1 MIRAVVVSMLIA
13 IATPA
18 AHAQERILVFAAAS
32 LRNALDEVNAAHDA
46 QAKTRTVAS
55 YAASSALAKQIESGA
70 PAHVFISADL
80 DWMDYVEKKSLIQKG
95 TRRNLLANRLVLVAP
110 ADSELQ
116 TTIAPNFPLARL
128 LGPGGRLA
136 LADPQHV
143 PAGRYAKAAL
153 EKLGVW
159 DSIANRVAALENV
172 RAALALVARG
182 EAPLGIVY
190 ETDANAEPKTR
201 VVARFDPA
209 LHSPIVYPVALT
221 IDAKSGAPAQYL
233 GFLGD
238 ARARAIFEKHGFTP
252 LR

>member
-1 MIRAVVVSMLIA
+1 MIRAVIALLLIA
-13 IATPA
+13 VATPA
-18 AHAQERILVFAAAS
+18 ALAQDRIVVFAAAS

-46 QAKTRTVAS
+46 QAKMRTVAS

-80 DWMDYVEKKSLIQKG
+80 DWMDYVETKSLIQKG

-110 ADSELQ
+110 ADSKVQ
-116 TTIAPNFPLARL
+116 TAIAPGFPLAQL

-201 VVARFDPA
+201 IVARFDPA
-209 LHSPIVYPVALT
+209 LHPPIVYPVALT
-221 IDAKSGAPAQYL
+221 KDAGSGASAQYL
-233 GFLGD
+233 RFLAD
-238 ARARAIFEKHGFTP
+238 ARARAIFVKHGFTP
-252 LR
+252 LW

>member
-1 MIRAVVVSMLIA
+1 MIRAVFASLLIA
-13 IATPA
+13 IATPVA
-18 AHAQERILVFAAAS
+18 FAQERILVFAAAS
-32 LRNALDEVNAAHDA
+32 LRNALDEVNAAYDA

-80 DWMDYVEKKSLIQKG
+80 DWMDYVEKKSLIQNQ
-95 TRRNLLANRLVLVAP
+95 TRRDLVANRLVLVAP
-110 ADSELQ
+110 ADSKLQ
-116 TTIAPNFPLARL
+116 TAIAPSFPLALL

-136 LADPQHV
+136 IADPQHV

-153 EKLGVW
+153 ERLGVW
-159 DSIANRVAALENV
+159 DSIASRVAASDNV

-201 VVARFDPA
+201 IVARFDPA
-209 LHSPIVYPVALT
+209 LHPPIVYPVTLT

-233 GFLGD
+233 RFLGD
-238 ARARAIFEKHGFTP
+238 TRARAIFEKHGFTP